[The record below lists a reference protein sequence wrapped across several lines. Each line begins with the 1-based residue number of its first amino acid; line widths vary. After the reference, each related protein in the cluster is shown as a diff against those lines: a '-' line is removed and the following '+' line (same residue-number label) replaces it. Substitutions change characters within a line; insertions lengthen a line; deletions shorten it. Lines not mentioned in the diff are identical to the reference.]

1 MILYIAVTPD
11 HLELPMFVADTAEE
25 MAAWA
30 GVKVQTVKTNCS
42 RNRNKP
48 PFLPEEKRAIASD
61 KRMRRIVIEEDE
73 S

>member
-11 HLELPMFVADTAEE
+11 HLELPMYVADTAEE

-30 GVKVQTVKTNCS
+30 GVKVQTVKANCS

-48 PFLPEEKRAIASD
+48 PFAEDGIFCVASSQ
-61 KRMRRIVIEEDE
+61 RMRRVIIEEDE

>member
-30 GVKVQTVKTNCS
+30 GVQVQTVKTNCS
-42 RNRNKP
+42 RNRDKP
-48 PFLPEEKRAIASD
+48 PFEGKRAIASD

>member
-11 HLELPMFVADTAEE
+11 HLELPMYVADTAEE

-30 GVKVQTVKTNCS
+30 GVKVQTVRSNCS
-42 RNRNKP
+42 RNKHKP
-48 PFLPEEKRAIASD
+48 PFEQDDICRVASGQ
-61 KRMRRIVIEEDE
+61 RMRRVVIEEEE

>member
-25 MAAWA
+25 MAVWA
-30 GVKVQTVKTNCS
+30 GVKVQTVKANCS
-42 RNRNKP
+42 RNKNKP
-48 PFLPEEKRAIASD
+48 PFEEKRVIASD

>member
-42 RNRNKP
+42 RNRDKP
-48 PFLPEEKRAIASD
+48 PFAEKRAIASD
-61 KRMRRIVIEEDE
+61 KRMRRIVIEEDNE
-73 S
+73 C

>member
-11 HLELPMFVADTAEE
+11 YLELPMFVADTAEE